1 MVNFAERIIMSIME
15 ENETKELKSSRM
27 NVAHAGKWMNL
38 FSIMAVLG
46 MLLLVVAGIGMLFI
60 SNMLSSATPYYID
73 NIMGLGGVG
82 LIVLAAALVF
92 PVVKMREMV
101 FEAKQ
106 IKGTQEVYPVLNY
119 LRHNRKMW
127 HYLAI
132 LITVLVC
139 ITVVLAVVAVVY
151 VRSLY
156 AM

>member
-1 MVNFAERIIMSIME
+1 ME
-15 ENETKELKSSRM
+15 ENEIKELKSSRM
-27 NVAHAGKWMNL
+27 NVAKAGKWMSL

-46 MLLLVVAGIGMLFI
+46 MLLLVAAGIGLLFI

-73 NIMGLGGVG
+73 NILGLGGVG
-82 LIVLAAALVF
+82 LIVVAAALVY
-92 PVVKMREMV
+92 PVLKMRDAV

-119 LRHNRKMW
+119 LRHNRKLW
-127 HYLAI
+127 HYLAV
-132 LITVLVC
+132 LLTVLVC
-139 ITVVLAVVAVVY
+139 LSIVLAVVAALY